1 MEDFSLQ
8 SFSNFVSLHVVSI
21 LSPVEQL
28 ETQNKQLKVEKKE
41 TKRRKWKEI
50 PHLMPPSFNKAP
62 FW

>member
-8 SFSNFVSLHVVSI
+8 SFSYFVSLHVVSI

-41 TKRRKWKEI
+41 TKRRK
-50 PHLMPPSFNKAP
+50 
-62 FW
+62 